1 MPMTHIAPKKI
12 EEKMRL
18 FPNQRFYNIID
29 GNDYYSQQYLM
40 WTVLKTEGQRTY
52 YWFMRTVQVH

>member
-1 MPMTHIAPKKI
+1 MHIAPKKI

-18 FPNQRFYNIID
+18 SPNQRFYNIID

-52 YWFMRTVQVH
+52 YWFVRTM

>member
-1 MPMTHIAPKKI
+1 MPVTHIALKKI

-18 FPNQRFYNIID
+18 SPNQRFYNIID

-40 WTVLKTEGQRTY
+40 WTILKTEGQRTY
-52 YWFMRTVQVH
+52 YWFVRTARVH